1 VLNAECEQICIKK
14 FLSKCFKIDFGKSQK
29 KLKDQSKLSTK
40 KQQGGPNGE
49 GVLQHHV
56 HVFFSDNSIPSA
68 NLSENFHQ

>member
-29 KLKDQSKLSTK
+29 KLK